1 MDSPQLIET
10 QQEISLPW
18 DTYVRHLPVKRI
30 VDIAFSSLALLLSLP
45 LLFVVAVCIRL
56 SSYGS
61 IVYAHER
68 IGRGG
73 RPFKCYKFRTMHK
86 DAEKLLQE
94 CLQASPELRKEW
106 EQNHKLKN
114 DPRVTGI
121 GKILRKLSLD
131 EFPQFWN
138 VIKGDMSVVGPR
150 PMVREEVEK
159 KLGSKAAKIL
169 SVRPGLTGIWQTSG
183 RSNTSYVKRVQM
195 DELYVERRTIWM
207 DLKLIFKTVPSML
220 SSRGAY

>member
-1 MDSPQLIET
+1 MESQQLIET
-10 QQEISLPW
+10 KHEISLPW

-30 VDIAFSSLALLLSLP
+30 VDIAFSAMALILSLP

-56 SSYGS
+56 SSQGS
-61 IVYAHER
+61 VVYAHER

-86 DAEKLLQE
+86 DAERLLQE
-94 CLQASPELRKEW
+94 CLRASPELKNEW

-183 RSNTSYVKRVQM
+183 RSNTSYVKRVQL
-195 DELYVERRTIWM
+195 DELYVEHRTIWM
-207 DLKLIFKTVPSML
+207 DLKLIFKTLPSMIA
-220 SSRGAY
+220 SKGAY